1 MTEER
6 GALLGK
12 ALRAFKW
19 NAIGI
24 AARIFLQFAVMVA
37 LARMI
42 GPEDFGL
49 FGGSMLVFGP
59 AALIAELGFGIALVQ
74 RKDVSDDDRR
84 VAWFWLVVSHLVVAT
99 AIVAGAPLLA
109 KLLGDSTLQ
118 DGIRWM
124 ALALAIT
131 AFLVLPMAELRRRI
145 DFRTLQT
152 AQVGGYFAGYVV
164 VGIPLA
170 VLGHGGWSLIAALM
184 VQQAAMVVICRR
196 IAPQP
201 LLPRVGRLPDGL
213 RAFGVR
219 VVGSNIAN
227 WITENV
233 DNLLVSRFRG
243 LADLGLY
250 SVSYSLART
259 PTNHVVNMVQQVVF
273 AASSR
278 AQDDE
283 ASLRRGYLAL
293 LKAIGLVTFPV
304 FFGAAV
310 VADSVIA
317 GLYGARWVEAAPV
330 FGALCVAMPFHA
342 LMAVAGPILW
352 GRGRTNVELRVQTGV
367 ALALVA
373 ILFILKDRSLSLLA
387 WGVCVVYVGRAIFM
401 TAALAGDLQVR
412 WREVAAALAS
422 PLALAAVS
430 MVVLWLVDGY
440 VENLDFNAVM
450 RLACLIGTAGS
461 ALAVFALAFL
471 PRVLGHELAF
481 VLNRFPLL
489 RRWCALRTSG

>member
-1 MTEER
+1 MIEER
-6 GALLGK
+6 SALLGK

-19 NAIGI
+19 NAIGV
-24 AARIFLQFAVMVA
+24 AARILLQFAVMVA

-84 VAWFWLVVSHLVVAT
+84 MAWFWLVVSHIAVAA
-99 AIVAGAPLLA
+99 AIIVTAPLLA
-109 KLLGDSTLQ
+109 NLLGDSQLQ
-118 DGIRWM
+118 EGIRWM

-131 AFLVLPMAELRRRI
+131 AFLVLPMAELRRRL

-152 AQVGGYFAGYVV
+152 AQVGGYFAGYVL

-170 VLGHGGWSLIAALM
+170 ASGHGGWSLIAALV

-201 LLPRVGRLPDGL
+201 LLPRAGRLPDGL

-227 WITENV
+227 WITENL
-233 DNLLVSRFRG
+233 DNLLVSRLRG

-250 SVSYSLART
+250 SVSYNLART

-304 FFGAAV
+304 FFGAAI
-310 VADSVIA
+310 VANSVIA
-317 GLYGARWVEAAPV
+317 GLYGTRWAEAAPV
-330 FGALCVAMPFHA
+330 FAALCVAMPFHA

-373 ILFILKDRSLSLLA
+373 VLFFLKDRSLAVLA
-387 WGVCVVYVGRAIFM
+387 WGVCVVYIGRAAFM
-401 TAALAGDLQVR
+401 TAALACDLRMR
-412 WREVAAALAS
+412 WREVTAALSS
-422 PLALAAVS
+422 PLALAVVS
-430 MVVLWLVDGY
+430 VVVLRLVDGHF
-440 VENLDFNAVM
+440 ENFELSAVM

-461 ALAVFALAFL
+461 ALAVVALAFL
-471 PRVLGHELAF
+471 PHVLGHELAF

-489 RRWCALRTSG
+489 RRCCALRNPG